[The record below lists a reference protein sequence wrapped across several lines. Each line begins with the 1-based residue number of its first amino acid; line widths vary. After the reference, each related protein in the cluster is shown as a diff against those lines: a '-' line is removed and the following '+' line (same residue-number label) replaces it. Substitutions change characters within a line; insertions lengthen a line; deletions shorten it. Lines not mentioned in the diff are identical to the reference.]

1 MHANAFLRTKGTA
14 MKGILAGVIASGI
27 FLTSGTGHAY
37 AQETEKIAVHEKTS
51 IDGKAQFS
59 LENYGDTSGIL
70 TLMDASF
77 RQGGEIIEIIDASGT
92 VLETLPELSEHGGK
106 IVRYDYMMSSKRK
119 VDVSAELSP
128 EDAYEGLRCVTD
140 FAGAAIVRRIG
151 GAAAGGAGGS
161 VLPGAGTL
169 AGAIGYGMVSAIGP
183 TLPQRQVCAS
193 NE

>member
-1 MHANAFLRTKGTA
+1 
-14 MKGILAGVIASGI
+14 MKRILAGVIASEI

-37 AQETEKIAVHEKTS
+37 AQETEKTAEYEKAS
-51 IDGKAQFS
+51 VAGKAQFS
-59 LENYGDTSGIL
+59 LENHGDTSGTL

-77 RQGGEIIEIIDASGT
+77 CQDGEIVEVVDASGT

-128 EDAYEGLRCVTD
+128 EDAYEWLRCVTGV
-140 FAGAAIVRRIG
+140 AGAAIVRGIG

-169 AGAIGYGMVSAIGP
+169 ADAIGYGMVSAIGADAA
-183 TLPQRQVCAS
+183 TEAGVC
-193 NE
+193 